1 MKIIFFWFKFKIKT
15 SGEIFWVK
23 FKIFKEQK
31 IFDIIKNYQGY
42 QDKNK
47 KDNNENNRQN
57 NNKQDAN
64 NNNQD
69 NANKNDN
76 INNNHS
82 DSDKFLIY
90 EKENSEYKNYSAK
103 FYRDNSMTMS
113 LNSNDINNELI
124 VSENS
129 NNNLKSFGVSNISS
143 GNTIKLILDENFNQN
158 GK

>member
-1 MKIIFFWFKFKIKT
+1 MK
-15 SGEIFWVK
+15 FWVK
-23 FKIFKEQK
+23 IKIFKEQK

-82 DSDKFLIY
+82 DSDNAFIY
-90 EKENSEYKNYSAK
+90 EIENSDQHKNYSAK

-113 LNSNDINNELI
+113 LNSNDINNELN

-129 NNNLKSFGVSNISS
+129 DNNNLKSFGVSSISS
-143 GNTIKLILDENFNQN
+143 GKTIKLIFDKNFNQN

>member
-1 MKIIFFWFKFKIKT
+1 M
-15 SGEIFWVK
+15 
-23 FKIFKEQK
+23 
-31 IFDIIKNYQGY
+31 NNPGY

-76 INNNHS
+76 INNNHN
-82 DSDKFLIY
+82 DSDNALNN
-90 EKENSEYKNYSAK
+90 ENENSGYKNYSAK

>member
-1 MKIIFFWFKFKIKT
+1 MK
-15 SGEIFWVK
+15 FWVK

-82 DSDKFLIY
+82 DSDKAFIY
-90 EKENSEYKNYSAK
+90 ENENSDQHKNYSAK

-113 LNSNDINNELI
+113 LNSNDINNELN

-129 NNNLKSFGVSNISS
+129 DNNNLKSFGVSSISS
-143 GNTIKLILDENFNQN
+143 GKRIKLIFDKNFNQN

>member
-1 MKIIFFWFKFKIKT
+1 MK
-15 SGEIFWVK
+15 FWVK
-23 FKIFKEQK
+23 IKIFKEQK

-82 DSDKFLIY
+82 DSDKFLFY
-90 EKENSEYKNYSAK
+90 EKENSEHKNYSAK

-113 LNSNDINNELI
+113 LNSNDINNELN

-129 NNNLKSFGVSNISS
+129 DNNLKSFGISNISS
-143 GNTIKLILDENFNQN
+143 GNTIKLILDKNFNQN

>member
-47 KDNNENNRQN
+47 KDNNENNRPN

>member
-1 MKIIFFWFKFKIKT
+1 MK
-15 SGEIFWVK
+15 FWVK
-23 FKIFKEQK
+23 IKIFKEQK

-82 DSDKFLIY
+82 DSDKAFIY
-90 EKENSEYKNYSAK
+90 ENENSDQYKNYSAK

-143 GNTIKLILDENFNQN
+143 GKTIKLILDKNFNQN

>member
-1 MKIIFFWFKFKIKT
+1 MK
-15 SGEIFWVK
+15 FWVK
-23 FKIFKEQK
+23 IKIFKEQK

-113 LNSNDINNELI
+113 LNSNDINNELN

-129 NNNLKSFGVSNISS
+129 DNNLKSFGVSNISS
-143 GNTIKLILDENFNQN
+143 GNTIKLILDKNFNQN